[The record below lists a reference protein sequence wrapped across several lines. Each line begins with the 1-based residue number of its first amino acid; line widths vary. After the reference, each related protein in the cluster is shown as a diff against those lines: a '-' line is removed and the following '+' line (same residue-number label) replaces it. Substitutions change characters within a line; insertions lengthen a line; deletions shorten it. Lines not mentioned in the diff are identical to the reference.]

1 MNISLSGDGLREGRS
16 APFLF
21 LFLRNA
27 LLGLLLSLAALPP
40 ARAGVE
46 IAEVKSPGGITAW
59 LVEDHTLPFVSF
71 EIRFRGGASLDRPG
85 KEGETMFMAGLLEEG
100 AGEMDSRAFAE
111 AVERLGA
118 DFSFDADLTTVS
130 VSAKMLSEDLG
141 EAADLLR
148 LALTRPR
155 FDQSAIDRVRRQ
167 VLAYIDSR
175 AKDPEAI
182 ASRMLMERLF
192 AGHPFARPPE
202 GTRKSVSALTRDDLV
217 ATHGRVLSRDHLV
230 IGVAG
235 DITPAALAPLL
246 DRIFADLPARGA
258 PLPQRTTPKVGGA
271 VISRSFPSPQSVILF
286 AQRGI
291 DRTDPDFFAAHV
303 LNQILGGGFNARL
316 MQELREKRGL
326 TYGIGTWLADL
337 GPAEY
342 WGGET
347 RTVNATAGQVVALIR
362 KIWADMA
369 AGNITEAELQAA
381 KRYMTGSYP
390 LRFDSNGRI
399 AAILAGMQIAGF
411 PRDYPNFRNARIEAV
426 TLADLKRVA
435 RQLMTPESLEFV
447 VVGQPEGL

>member
-1 MNISLSGDGLREGRS
+1 MNRPLSRMPMPARRLLRS
-16 APFLF
+16 
-21 LFLRNA
+21 LRNVVFGV
-27 LLGLLLSLAALPP
+27 LLALAALVP

-46 IAEVKSPGGITAW
+46 IAEVTSPGGITAW

-71 EIRFRGGASLDRPG
+71 EIRFRGGAALDRPG

-100 AGEMDSRAFAE
+100 AGEMDSRAFARE
-111 AVERLGA
+111 VERLGA
-118 DFSFDADLTTVS
+118 DFAFDADLVGVN
-130 VSAKMLSEDLG
+130 VSAKMLTEDLAD
-141 EAADLLR
+141 AADLLR

-155 FDQSAIDRVRRQ
+155 FDPSAIDRVRGQ

-175 AKDPEAI
+175 EKDPEAI
-182 ASRMLMERLF
+182 ASRMLMARLF
-192 AGHPFARPPE
+192 AGHPFGRPPE
-202 GTRKSVSALTRDDLV
+202 GTRASVERIGRDDLLQ
-217 ATHGRVLSRDHLV
+217 AHRRALSRDHLV

-235 DITPAALAPLL
+235 DITPEALAPLL

-258 PLPQRTTPKVGGA
+258 PLPPRTVPKVAGA
-271 VISRSFPSPQSVILF
+271 VETQPFPSPQSVILF

-303 LNQILGGGFNARL
+303 LNQIIGGGFNARL

-342 WGGET
+342 WGGQT
-347 RTVNATAGQVVALIR
+347 RTVNATAGQAVALIR
-362 KIWADMA
+362 KVWADVA
-369 AGNITEAELQAA
+369 AGNITEDELQAA

-435 RQLMTPESLEFV
+435 RRLMTPDRLEFV
-447 VVGQPEGL
+447 VVGRPEGL